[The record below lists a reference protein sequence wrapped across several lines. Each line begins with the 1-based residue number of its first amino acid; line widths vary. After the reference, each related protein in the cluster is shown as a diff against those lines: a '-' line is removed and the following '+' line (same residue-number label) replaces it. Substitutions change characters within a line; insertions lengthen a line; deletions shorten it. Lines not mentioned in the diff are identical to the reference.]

1 MHFRNLYCIIIKWRN
16 DIKGK
21 IHDKTKNNF
30 KKGSVEMLML
40 HILQEADCYG
50 YEIAQNIKERSG
62 GRITVLEGSMY
73 PILYRLEEAGFI
85 SQYEKLVGK
94 RRTRVYYHLEEAGKA
109 QLQSL
114 LNDYN
119 EVRTGI
125 DMILEYKA

>member
-1 MHFRNLYCIIIKWRN
+1 M
-16 DIKGK
+16 GK

-85 SQYEKLVGK
+85 SPSDGSKSRSVYITMDEYDKLYG
-94 RRTRVYYHLEEAGKA
+94 EG
-109 QLQSL
+109 
-114 LNDYN
+114 
-119 EVRTGI
+119 
-125 DMILEYKA
+125 

>member
-1 MHFRNLYCIIIKWRN
+1 MKWRN
-16 DIKGK
+16 DIMGK

-73 PILYRLEEAGFI
+73 PILYRLVEAGFI

-94 RRTRVYYHLEEAGKA
+94 RRTRVYYHLEEAGKE
-109 QLQSL
+109 QLKSL
-114 LNDYN
+114 LSDYN

-125 DMILEYKA
+125 DMILEYKAD

>member
-1 MHFRNLYCIIIKWRN
+1 MGWRN
-16 DIKGK
+16 DIMGK

-40 HILQEADCYG
+40 HILQESDCYG

-73 PILYRLEEAGFI
+73 PILYRLEEAGYI

-94 RRTRVYYHLEEAGKA
+94 RRTRVYYHLENAGKE
-109 QLQSL
+109 QLKSL
-114 LNDYN
+114 LSDYN

-125 DMILEYKA
+125 DMILDYKAQ

>member
-1 MHFRNLYCIIIKWRN
+1 M
-16 DIKGK
+16 GK

-40 HILQEADCYG
+40 HILQESDCYG
-50 YEIAQNIKERSG
+50 YEIAQNIKERSE

-85 SQYEKLVGK
+85 TQYEKLVGK

-114 LNDYN
+114 LN
-119 EVRTGI
+119 EIGRAHV
-125 DMILEYKA
+125 

>member
-1 MHFRNLYCIIIKWRN
+1 M
-16 DIKGK
+16 GK

-40 HILQEADCYG
+40 HILQESDCYG

-94 RRTRVYYHLEEAGKA
+94 RRTRVYYHLEDAGKA
-109 QLQSL
+109 QLESL

-125 DMILEYKA
+125 DMILHYKTK